1 MSFFGCMYVGLTVE
15 LPIIEYLLF
24 IKVLNI
30 LLIPSPNWV
39 IFESLDMQ
47 SEHVLWPSE
56 IKGAMQKTQAE
67 DEW

>member
-1 MSFFGCMYVGLTVE
+1 
-15 LPIIEYLLF
+15 
-24 IKVLNI
+24 VLNI